1 MKKFL
6 PFLMILSLMLS
17 LTACGTAQ
25 SGSEPESTAQS
36 PEESSAQAAPETP
49 EQDNSWQFDSPENHQ
64 MDPEVFEALHQALPG
79 SGIHTMVTVKDG
91 SSSTSTM
98 GTATMRTVFL
108 SCTRPPNPLPG
119 R

>member
-6 PFLMILSLMLS
+6 PFLMILALLLS
-17 LTACGTAQ
+17 LTACGIAQ

-36 PEESSAQAAPETP
+36 LEESSAQAAP
-49 EQDNSWQFDSPENHQ
+49 EQDNSWQFDSPENYQ

-91 SSSTSTM
+91 VIIDEYY
-98 GTATMRTVFL
+98 G
-108 SCTRPPNPLPG
+108 G
-119 R
+119 RLR

>member
-6 PFLMILSLMLS
+6 PFLMILALLLS
-17 LTACGTAQ
+17 LTAYGTAQ

-91 SSSTSTM
+91 VIIDEYYGDGYDENSLFELYSASKSFT
-98 GTATMRTVFL
+98 
-108 SCTRPPNPLPG
+108 
-119 R
+119 

>member
-1 MKKFL
+1 
-6 PFLMILSLMLS
+6 
-17 LTACGTAQ
+17 
-25 SGSEPESTAQS
+25 
-36 PEESSAQAAPETP
+36 
-49 EQDNSWQFDSPENHQ
+49 

-91 SSSTSTM
+91 VIIDEYYGDGYEENSL
-98 GTATMRTVFL
+98 L